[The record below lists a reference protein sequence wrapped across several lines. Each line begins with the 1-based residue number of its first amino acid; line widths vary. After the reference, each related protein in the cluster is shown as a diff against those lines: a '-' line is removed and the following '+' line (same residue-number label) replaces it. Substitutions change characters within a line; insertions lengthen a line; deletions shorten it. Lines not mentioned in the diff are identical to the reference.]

1 MVIQF
6 KNDVKDATLLQQNI
20 KRHLMESTYGGT
32 SLRNMGNIFILEK
45 ATSIS

>member
-6 KNDVKDATLLQQNI
+6 KNDVKDATLWQQNI
-20 KRHLMESTYGGT
+20 KRHLMDSTYGA